1 MSGTLELASAL
12 AEMDR
17 DALRALVARRK
28 PLAPGS
34 VTDPIGLAAE
44 LLRAES
50 ITHAIVPLER
60 RLLSAL
66 LELPDVSDADAVAVL
81 TRSGL
86 VGRDAGVPVPLSEV
100 TTAVE
105 EALAA
110 AGISPQS
117 FTGTGRSAQEGVIA
131 GEPETGSGSA
141 AATPAGRP
149 DTSSW
154 FSPALT
160 AVGQAA
166 ECLRALTLRPARLN
180 RNGTVAVAAIRAL
193 AESTRIDVTEIPE
206 VLEALSSA
214 GLTTHR
220 SDARLLFVS
229 ARAPEWLSSNH
240 RDRWIA
246 LASTTLSAMPIPLR
260 TTLASSGSDL
270 GAAVDGIAQRFPLLP
285 SATVEAA
292 ARYALVAEH
301 LGLSV
306 RGRLSDPAQ
315 LLLTGDSTAARQ
327 IVVGEMPGFAPGVY
341 VQPDLSVVAPGPLL
355 PSDEASLAALS
366 RPEQIGVATSR
377 RITDLTLAE
386 AFDQGNAPEQ
396 TREFLERISLTGIPQ
411 PLDYL
416 LKSLATRIGDLVV
429 DEHHG
434 DGGRTRIV
442 VSRPE
447 LAETLLVD
455 RALQHLQ
462 LHRPDTFDSAFAG
475 SGAHTSSG
483 IELFSRLR
491 AEHVLTALTDARYQ
505 PSSRA
510 GQAPAA
516 AIPTAGVGTQSPAP
530 APGSAGAAQGASRPI
545 VLAASADHSSNPASR
560 PLAASEGDTTRSHT
574 MDTTSASLPAGTSP
588 SGSAAAEPAPA
599 AAAQFPEALAALVDR
614 VYLAARSEPGTGDFT
629 RRLELAMRD
638 RSAVRVTAE
647 ARGQLHSF
655 TLLPV
660 SIAGGRLR
668 ATDQVG
674 GVERTLPVSMITAV
688 EPA

>member
-50 ITHAIVPLER
+50 ITHAILPLER
-60 RLLSAL
+60 RLLGAL
-66 LELPDVSDADAVAVL
+66 LQLPEVADPDAVAVL
-81 TRSGL
+81 TGSGL
-86 VGRDAGVPVPLSEV
+86 VGRDAGAPTPLNEV

-105 EALAA
+105 EALSAAGFPPGSLRETRAPAHEGEVAGETAA
-110 AGISPQS
+110 APGGATAIP
-117 FTGTGRSAQEGVIA
+117 
-131 GEPETGSGSA
+131 A
-141 AATPAGRP
+141 ARP
-149 DTSSW
+149 DTTSW

-166 ECLRALTLRPARLN
+166 ECLRALTIRPARLN

-193 AESTRIDVTEIPE
+193 AESTRIDMAEMPH
-206 VLEALSSA
+206 VLQALSSA

-220 SDARLLFVS
+220 SDAQLLFVS
-229 ARAPEWLSSNH
+229 ARAADWLASDH
-240 RDRWIA
+240 RDRWIE
-246 LASTTLSAMPIPLR
+246 LANAMLRAMPDPLQ
-260 TTLASSGSDL
+260 TTLASSDSDL
-270 GAAVDGIAQRFPLLP
+270 GAAVDDIAQRFPLLP
-285 SATVEAA
+285 AATVDAA
-292 ARYALVAEH
+292 ARYAQVVEH
-301 LGLSV
+301 VGLSV
-306 RGRLSDPAQ
+306 RGRLSDPAK
-315 LLLTGDSTAARQ
+315 LLLSGDPIAARAA
-327 IVVGEMPGFAPGVY
+327 VTGEMPGFAPGVY

-355 PSDEASLAALS
+355 PSDEASLAVLS
-366 RPEQIGVATSR
+366 RPEQIGVATTR

-386 AFDQGNAPEQ
+386 AFDQGSAPEQ
-396 TREFLERISLTGIPQ
+396 AREFLERISLTGIPQ

-416 LKSLATRIGDLVV
+416 LNSLATRIGDLIV

-434 DGGRTRIV
+434 DGGRTRIL

-447 LAETLLVD
+447 LAETLLID

-462 LHRPDTFDSAFAG
+462 LHRADTFDQVPAG
-475 SGAHTSSG
+475 SGPSAGLRASPAPG

-510 GQAPAA
+510 AQAPAA
-516 AIPTAGVGTQSPAP
+516 AAAAPSRTAPDTHFSATATQFSGGVDGEAAKHHAKDLLANSVSTPTAPDPA
-530 APGSAGAAQGASRPI
+530 
-545 VLAASADHSSNPASR
+545 
-560 PLAASEGDTTRSHT
+560 T
-574 MDTTSASLPAGTSP
+574 
-588 SGSAAAEPAPA
+588 
-599 AAAQFPEALAALVDR
+599 AAQFPEALAALVER

-647 ARGQLHSF
+647 ARGQLRSF

>member
-44 LLRAES
+44 LLRVES

-81 TRSGL
+81 TGSGL
-86 VGRDAGVPVPLSEV
+86 VGRDAGIPVPLSEI

-117 FTGTGRSAQEGVIA
+117 FTGTGSSDQEGAIA
-131 GEPETGSGSA
+131 GGAETGSSSTDA
-141 AATPAGRP
+141 IPAGSP

-193 AESTRIDVTEIPE
+193 AESTRIDAAEIPD

-214 GLTTHR
+214 GLTTHH

-229 ARAPEWLSSNH
+229 ARAPEWLSSDH

-246 LASTTLSAMPIPLR
+246 LASTTLSAMPTPLR

-315 LLLTGDSTAARQ
+315 LLLAGDSASARQ
-327 IVVGEMPGFAPGVY
+327 IVVSEMPGFAPGVY

-355 PSDEASLAALS
+355 PSDEASLAVLS

-475 SGAHTSSG
+475 SGAHTSTG

-516 AIPTAGVGTQSPAP
+516 AIPAAGVGTQGP

-545 VLAASADHSSNPASR
+545 VF
-560 PLAASEGDTTRSHT
+560 AASEGDATRSHT
-574 MDTTSASLPAGTSP
+574 METTSASLPAGTSP
-588 SGSAAAEPAPA
+588 SGSAAAEPAT
-599 AAAQFPEALAALVDR
+599 AAQFPEALAALVDR
-614 VYLAARSEPGTGDFT
+614 VYLAARSEPGAGDFT